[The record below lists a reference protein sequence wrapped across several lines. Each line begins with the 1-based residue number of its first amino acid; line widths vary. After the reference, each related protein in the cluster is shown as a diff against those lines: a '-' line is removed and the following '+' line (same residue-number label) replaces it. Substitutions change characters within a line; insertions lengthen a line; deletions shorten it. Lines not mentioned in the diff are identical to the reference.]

1 MEPAVKQRLDQSTSL
16 QATTLGGIEL
26 GPLFTDHAQYEV
38 PDLATRFAYKKEA
51 GSSDTNHEYDSLKV

>member
-1 MEPAVKQRLDQSTSL
+1 MKQSLDQSTSL
-16 QATTLGGIEL
+16 QTTTLGGIDL
-26 GPLFTDHAQYEV
+26 GPLFTDRAQFEI

>member
-1 MEPAVKQRLDQSTSL
+1 MKQRLDQSTSL
-16 QATTLGGIEL
+16 HATTLGGIDL
-26 GPLFTDHAQYEV
+26 GPLFTDRAQFEI